1 MHTSQSRLRLCGQA
15 ELEAE
20 RERTAQARN
29 QDTTAK
35 LAQSNS
41 AKRAARA
48 REMETTFGAASLLQ
62 DYQVCNVGLGISEQC
77 PACSGSRDGW

>member
-1 MHTSQSRLRLCGQA
+1 MWSDDALWLPAPSSRGTARNFRPHVRLCGQA
-15 ELEAE
+15 ELAAE
-20 RERTAQARN
+20 REHTAQARN

-62 DYQVCNVGLGISEQC
+62 DYQVC
-77 PACSGSRDGW
+77 